1 MKKFTLLSIM
11 LMFCASVFA
20 QNTTMD
26 LTKNKSQIK
35 PKAAKPMLNQ
45 AKAIIWQNDFS
56 VSANWTKTHN
66 TGTTGDW
73 VVGTGVPSGSYA
85 IDGIASTTAANGF
98 ALFDSDLICSGNQI
112 ANLTTA
118 TSFSCAGHPNVKLS
132 FQEMYQRYYDST
144 FVYVSNN
151 GTTWTKFPV
160 NQSFANNT
168 ITANPTTVNVNI
180 SSVAGNQATVW
191 LRFTFY
197 SPSSMGANAGCGYAW
212 MIDDVVVSD
221 LVPNDITATQTFLDV
236 DGTGTGYY
244 EVVPYSQMGTI
255 YYGEGVANNGS
266 AAQTNVTLAVNINN
280 GAVTANSTPVAS
292 LASNARDTLWAS
304 ATISA
309 PGTPTFYD
317 ASLSV
322 SQTQTDVNPAD
333 NVGDSVSFLAFPNY
347 FSRTQDFDSYLTPYS
362 FGTSAPAITGMEY
375 GANYVF
381 KNADQIDSISVII
394 YKNVG
399 NTSITAKLYTVTGS
413 NVHTL
418 VGQSAPHAITPAD
431 SLPAYITLG
440 LTTPYSVAAGT
451 AVCATVA
458 MTVNIAANDTIFVG
472 SDDNFVGNAAVAGAA
487 YLRVGTTWGWYSI
500 TGLVPIADLILYNP
514 TTGINETETDLNF
527 SIYPNPACDALNVV
541 SESNII
547 SMKVINAIG
556 QVVSSEVPNSKK
568 LTINTSDF
576 ISGIYFVQ
584 VQTVKGMSTKKV
596 IIRK

>member
-20 QNTTMD
+20 QNIPMD

-45 AKAIIWQNDFS
+45 AKAVIWQNDFS
-56 VSANWTKTHN
+56 VPANWTLTHL
-66 TGTTGDW
+66 TGTTDNW
-73 VVGTGVPSGSYA
+73 VIGTSGPSGQYA
-85 IDGIASTTAANGF
+85 IDPIASTTAANGF
-98 ALFDSDLICSGNQI
+98 ALFDSDVLCSSNQV
-112 ANLTTA
+112 AHLTTA
-118 TSFSCAGHPNVKLS
+118 TSFSCAGHPNVRLS
-132 FQEMYQRYYDST
+132 FQEMYRRYYDSS

-160 NQSFANNT
+160 NQNFANND

-191 LRFTFY
+191 IRFTFY

-212 MIDDVVVSD
+212 MVDDVVVSD
-221 LVPNDITATQTFLDV
+221 LIANDIAATQTFLDV
-236 DGTGTGYY
+236 DGTGAGYY

-266 AAQTNVTLAVNINN
+266 SAQTNVTLAVNINN

-292 LASNARDTLWAS
+292 FAANAEDTLWAS
-304 ATISA
+304 ATIAA

-322 SQTQTDVNPAD
+322 SQTQTDANPAD

-347 FSRTQDFDSYLTPYS
+347 FSRTQDFDSYLNSYS

-375 GANYVF
+375 GANYSF

-399 NTSITAKLYTVTGS
+399 NTSITAKLYTVTGAD
-413 NVHTL
+413 VHTL
-418 VGQSAPHAITPAD
+418 VGQSAAHNITAAD

-451 AVCATVA
+451 TVCATIA
-458 MTVNIAANDTIFVG
+458 LTLNIAANDTIFVG
-472 SDDNFVGNAAVAGAA
+472 SDDNFVADAAVAGAA

-500 TGLVPIADLILYNP
+500 TGLVPIADLILYDP
-514 TTGINETETDLNF
+514 TTGINETETDINF
-527 SIYPNPACDALNVV
+527 SVYPNPASEALNIV

-547 SMKVINAIG
+547 SAKLMNAIG
-556 QVVSSEVPNSKK
+556 QVVASEAPNSKK
-568 LTINTSDF
+568 LTFNTSDF

-584 VQTVKGMSTKKV
+584 VQTAKGMSTKKV

>member
-1 MKKFTLLSIM
+1 MKKITLLSIM
-11 LMFCASVFA
+11 IMFCASVFA

-56 VSANWTKTHN
+56 VATNWTLTHL
-66 TGTTGDW
+66 TGTTDNW
-73 VVGTGVPSGSYA
+73 VIGTTGPSGTYA
-85 IDGIASTTAANGF
+85 IDPIASTTAANGF
-98 ALFDSDLICSGNQI
+98 ALFDSDALCSGNQV
-112 ANLTTA
+112 AHLTTT
-118 TSFSCAGHPNVKLS
+118 TSFSCAGHPNVRLS
-132 FQEMYQRYYDST
+132 FQEMYRRYYDST

-160 NQSFANNT
+160 NQNFANND

-191 LRFTFY
+191 IRFTFY
-197 SPSSMGANAGCGYAW
+197 SPSSMGTNAGCGYSW
-212 MIDDVVVSD
+212 MVDDVVVSD
-221 LVPNDITATQTFLDV
+221 LVANDIEATQTFLDV
-236 DGTGTGYY
+236 DGTGAGYY

-292 LASNARDTLWAS
+292 FAANAKDTLWAS
-304 ATISA
+304 ATIAA

-317 ASLSV
+317 ARLSV
-322 SQTQTDVNPAD
+322 SQTETDANPAD
-333 NVGDSVSFLAFPNY
+333 NLGDSVSFLAFPNY
-347 FSRTQDFDSYLTPYS
+347 FSRTQDFDSYLTSYS
-362 FGTSAPAITGMEY
+362 FGTAAPAITGMEY
-375 GANYVF
+375 GANYRF

-394 YKNVG
+394 YKNIG

-418 VGQSAPHAITPAD
+418 VGQSAAHNITAAD

-451 AVCATVA
+451 TVCATIA
-458 MTVNIAANDTIFVG
+458 LTLNIAANDTIFVG
-472 SDDNFVGNAAVAGAA
+472 SDDNFVADASVAGAA
-487 YLRVGTTWGWYSI
+487 YLRVGTTWGWYSV
-500 TGLVPIADLILYNP
+500 TGLVPIADLITYNP
-514 TTGINETETDLNF
+514 TTGINETETDINF
-527 SIYPNPACDALNVV
+527 SVYPNPAREALNIV

-547 SMKVINAIG
+547 SMKVMNAIG
-556 QVVSSEVPNSKK
+556 QVVATDVPNSKS
-568 LTINTSDF
+568 LAINTSDF

-584 VQTVKGMSTKKV
+584 VQTTKGMSTKKV
-596 IIRK
+596 LITK